1 MGERNVD
8 EEQGTSQATP
18 QEQPQANPTTDI
30 SELDGLLGDPEEQA
44 EEQEGEQPEQ
54 PEAEAQ
60 PPAITDETEVALDD
74 GRKVSVREM
83 KETFATFT
91 RKTQEL
97 AEAQRTT
104 VAQAREAVASY
115 AERQAQELH
124 LMAQHVEQ
132 LVAPGIDQAALMRLA
147 YEDPNQYQQVKARL
161 DVAREM
167 RANMQQQ
174 VQALMQQAQE
184 QRERA
189 EQEQVQAHQQL
200 VQTEAQRL
208 AGQKWFNDDFKAKAV
223 AFARKHG
230 IPEQIARGVAYAGF
244 VEITRKAMLYEE
256 AMARTKGGKQPPTQ
270 SVMTPGASPARGAMT
285 KAKQVSES
293 YAKAKQTGNRADIG
307 RYLDQIL

>member
-1 MGERNVD
+1 MD

-30 SELDGLLGDPEEQA
+30 SELDGLLGEPEEQA
-44 EEQEGEQPEQ
+44 EEQGEQPEQ
-54 PEAEAQ
+54 PEAEDKEQ
-60 PPAITDETEVALDD
+60 PPAFTDETEVALDD

-132 LVAPGIDQAALMRLA
+132 LVAPGMDQAALMRLA

-174 VQALMQQAQE
+174 VQSLMQQAQE

-189 EQEQVQAHQQL
+189 EQEQVHAHQQL
-200 VQTEAQRL
+200 VQAESQRL
-208 AGQKWFNDDFKAKAV
+208 AGQKWFNDDFKAKAL

-285 KAKQVSES
+285 KAKQVADY
-293 YAKAKQTGNRADIG
+293 YARAQKTGNRADIG
-307 RYLDQIL
+307 RYLEHTL